1 MSVETI
7 KCQYVDQN
15 GNGCTSWFPVDP
27 NDPYQKI
34 CISCRQRMAEE
45 RANQKLANHIHDLKK
60 EYMNHPR
67 TVTLMSDESLA
78 AMNGKISECSQMTLP
93 DLIAHIKDIE
103 EQIKILERDRRA
115 ANIAKREL
123 ESRLSDAERQAL
135 RQSDEGND
143 WKERKHQN
151 SRKTKSPEEKAQ
163 GKLGFNAWAAKL
175 GMKVEQL
182 MAMDDDE
189 MAQRIAL
196 YKKSRS

>member
-1 MSVETI
+1 MQPETI

-15 GNGCTSWFPVDP
+15 GNGCTNWFEQDLS
-27 NDPYQKI
+27 NDPDQKF
-34 CISCRQRMAEE
+34 CIQCRMALAEQRVLE
-45 RANQKLANHIHDLKK
+45 RRNQIHP
-60 EYMNHPR
+60 PR
-67 TVTLMSDESLA
+67 TVTLMSDENLQ
-78 AMNGKISECSQMTLP
+78 AMNGKIAECSTMALP
-93 DLIAHIKDIE
+93 DLIVHIKDIE

-115 ANIAKREL
+115 ANIAKRDL

-175 GMKVEQL
+175 GMKVEDL
-182 MAMDDDE
+182 MVMDDDE

-196 YKKSRS
+196 YKKSRSN